1 MSTPLGTLE
10 RWREALNS
18 HDVDGLCALADP
30 AIVVTLAPSVA
41 APTGLTF
48 RGHAGLRCLHEAAL
62 ACSPDFEIE
71 FTDVRRGVGGLV
83 ADVSMRVEPRER
95 RNPGQRLLIVYA
107 FRDGLLSRLSAF
119 PSARQFE
126 LPAWIADME
135 RVARLTPREYEILR
149 LLADGLTSNEAADAL
164 NLSRHTVRTH
174 VQNAKER
181 LGVRTVTHAA
191 AIVARAARL
200 SD

>member
-1 MSTPLGTLE
+1 M
-10 RWREALNS
+10 NS
-18 HDVDGLCALADP
+18 HDLDRLCALADP
-30 AIVVTLAPSVA
+30 AIEVTLPPSAA

-48 RGHAGLRCLHEAAL
+48 HGHAGLRCLHTAAF
-62 ACSPDFEIE
+62 AGRPNAEIE
-71 FTDVRRGVGGLV
+71 FTNVRRGAGGLV
-83 ADVSMRVEPRER
+83 AEVSMRVEPRDPQATAE
-95 RNPGQRLLIVYA
+95 RLLVAYA
-107 FRDGLLSRLSAF
+107 FRDGLLSRIRAF
-119 PSARQFE
+119 PPTPRFG
-126 LPAWIADME
+126 LRAWIVDEE
-135 RVARLTPREYEILR
+135 RAARLTRREYEILG
-149 LLADGLTSNEAADAL
+149 LLGDGLTANEVAEAL